1 MIINMRTTIIYLSV
15 SLCLVMLMSCNSQEQ
30 TGEQP
35 DYPVITLTTSSAEV
49 VETYTGSIQGRQD
62 IDIYPQVEGKIERV
76 CVEEGEKVKKGQT
89 LFIIDQVPYRASLR
103 TAEANVHAAE
113 AQVATAQLDYESK
126 QELFREN
133 VISEY
138 ELSSAR
144 NALSVAQAGLEQAKA
159 EAMNARNSLSYTE
172 VKSPSDGI
180 VGTLPYKA
188 GALVSASLAQP
199 LTTVSDNAEMYIY
212 FSMTENQLR
221 QLIRK
226 YGTPEKAIPQMP
238 QIELRLNDGSMYNEK
253 GRIATFSGLINRE
266 TGNVSVRSVFPNP
279 DKMLWSGGIG
289 NVIIRRTVDDCIVI
303 PQNVTY
309 ELQDKIV
316 VYKVVDNRAIA
327 TFITVERL
335 HDGKTYIVTDGLR
348 PGDVIIS
355 DGIGQVKDGMKIK
368 IANQAKEE
376 K

>member
-1 MIINMRTTIIYLSV
+1 MRTTIIYLSV
-15 SLCLVMLMSCNSQEQ
+15 SLCLAMLMSCNSQEQ
-30 TGEQP
+30 AEEQP
-35 DYPVITLTTSSAEV
+35 DYPVITITTSSAEM

-76 CVEEGEKVKKGQT
+76 YVEEGEKVKKGQT

-113 AQVATAQLDYESK
+113 AQVATAQLDHESK
-126 QELFREN
+126 QVLFREN

-138 ELSSAR
+138 ELSSAH
-144 NALSVAQAGLEQAKA
+144 NALSAAQAELEQAKA
-159 EAMNARNSLSYTE
+159 EAVNARNSLSYTE

-188 GALVSASLAQP
+188 GALVSASLPQP
-199 LTTVSDNAEMYIY
+199 LTTVSDNAEMYVY

-221 QLIRK
+221 QLLRK
-226 YGTPEKAIPQMP
+226 YGTPEKAIAQMP
-238 QIELRLNDGSMYNEK
+238 RIELQLNDGSMYGEK
-253 GRIATFSGLINRE
+253 GRIATFSGLINKE
-266 TGNVSVRSVFPNP
+266 TGSVSVRSVFPNP

-289 NVIIRRTVDDCIVI
+289 NVIIRRIVDDCIVI

-316 VYKVVDNRAIA
+316 VYKVVDDRAVA

-335 HDGKTYIVTDGLR
+335 HDGKTYIVTGGLR
-348 PGDVIIS
+348 PGDVLIS
-355 DGIGQVKDGMKIK
+355 DGIGQLKDGTKIK
-368 IANQAKEE
+368 IANQTKEE
-376 K
+376 I

>member
-30 TGEQP
+30 AGEQP

-89 LFIIDQVPYRASLR
+89 LFILDQVPYRASLR

-144 NALSVAQAGLEQAKA
+144 NALSVAQAGLEQTKA
-159 EAMNARNSLSYTE
+159 EAMNARNSFSYTE

-226 YGTPEKAIPQMP
+226 YGTPEKAIAQMP
-238 QIELRLNDGSMYNEK
+238 RIELRLNDGSMYNEK

-266 TGNVSVRSVFPNP
+266 TGSVSVRSVFPNP

-348 PGDVIIS
+348 SGDVIIS
-355 DGIGQVKDGMKIK
+355 DGIGQIKDGMKIK

>member
-1 MIINMRTTIIYLSV
+1 MRTTIIYLSV
-15 SLCLVMLMSCNSQEQ
+15 SLCLAILISCNSGEQ
-30 TGEQP
+30 AGEQP
-35 DYPVITLTTSSAEV
+35 DYPVITVTTSSAEI

-138 ELSSAR
+138 ELSSAH
-144 NALSVAQAGLEQAKA
+144 NALSAAQAGLEQAKA
-159 EAMNARNSLSYTE
+159 EAVNARNSLSYTE

-188 GALVSASLAQP
+188 GALVSASLPQS
-199 LTTVSDNAEMYIY
+199 LTTVSDNAEMYVY

-221 QLIRK
+221 QLLRK
-226 YGTPEKAIPQMP
+226 YGTPEKAIAQMP
-238 QIELRLNDGSMYNEK
+238 WIELQLNDGSMYGEK
-253 GRIATFSGLINRE
+253 GRIATFSGLINKE
-266 TGNVSVRSVFPNP
+266 TGSVSVRSVFPNP

-316 VYKVVDNRAIA
+316 VYKVVDNRAVA

-335 HDGKTYIVTDGLR
+335 HDGKTYIVTGGLS
-348 PGDVIIS
+348 PGDVLVS
-355 DGIGQVKDGMKIK
+355 DGIGQLKDGTKIK
-368 IANQAKEE
+368 IANQTKEE

>member
-1 MIINMRTTIIYLSV
+1 MKTTIIYLSI
-15 SLCLVMLMSCNSQEQ
+15 SLLLVMLVSCNSQEQ
-30 TGEQP
+30 AGEQP
-35 DYPVITLTTSSAEV
+35 DYPVITITTSSAEI

-89 LFIIDQVPYRASLR
+89 LFILDQVPYRASLR

-126 QELFREN
+126 QILFREN
-133 VISEY
+133 VVSEY
-138 ELSSAR
+138 ELSSAH
-144 NALSVAQAGLEQAKA
+144 NALSVAQSGLEQAKA
-159 EAMNARNSLSYTE
+159 EAVNARNSLSYTE

-188 GALVSASLAQP
+188 GALVSASLPQP
-199 LTTVSDNAEMYIY
+199 LTTVSDNAEMYVY

-221 QLIRK
+221 QLLRK
-226 YGTPEKAIPQMP
+226 YRIPEKAIEQMP
-238 QIELRLNDGSMYNEK
+238 QIELQLNDGSMYGEK
-253 GRIATFSGLINRE
+253 GRIATFSGQINRE
-266 TGNVSVRSVFPNP
+266 TGSVSVRSVFPNP

-316 VYKVVDNRAIA
+316 VYKVVDDCAVA

-335 HDGKTYIVTDGLR
+335 HDGKTYIVTGGLR
-348 PGDVIIS
+348 PGDVLIS
-355 DGIGQVKDGMKIK
+355 DGIGQLKDGMKIK
-368 IANQAKEE
+368 IANQTKEE